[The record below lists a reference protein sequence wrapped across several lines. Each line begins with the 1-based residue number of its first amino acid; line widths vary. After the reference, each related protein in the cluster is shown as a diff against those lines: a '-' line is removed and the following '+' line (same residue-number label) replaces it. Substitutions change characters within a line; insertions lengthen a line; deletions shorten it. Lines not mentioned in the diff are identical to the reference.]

1 MKNDVMKNGMLKVSS
16 TQDDIVEICD
26 AIKDLLLYKNEMYG
40 DAALNPEPIFYK
52 GDGMTSILVHLN
64 DKIKRIKNNPN
75 PSPRINDVAD
85 IIGYCVL
92 LLISMG
98 VDKNDIAEFKD

>member
-1 MKNDVMKNGMLKVSS
+1 MIKNNVKASS
-16 TQDDIVEICD
+16 TRDAIVEICD

-40 DAALNPEPIFYK
+40 DSALNPEPIFYK
-52 GDGMTSILVHLN
+52 GDGKTSILVRLN

-85 IIGYCVL
+85 IIGYSVL